1 MANQLL
7 YGFISLKD
15 LATRRVTEV
24 GVNVV
29 WDAIQATVAEH
40 NRQMAA
46 LNALFAE
53 RTTQFKERF
62 ISPTVARL
70 QPLDDNGRARPIKTA
85 GYYDV
90 AYPIQA
96 GGATWGANYVTSKK
110 MTVQEA
116 SDLTAT
122 LISADVRWMRDHILA
137 ALFTNASWS
146 HTDDLKGSLT
156 IQGLAN
162 SDAVKY
168 LLLQGAD
175 AGATDTH
182 YLAQA
187 DAIDDTHNPFEG
199 IYDELKEH
207 PENAGEVV
215 AFIPTNLKA
224 SVKAL
229 TEFHAE
235 ADPNIRVGA
244 NTDVVSGN
252 LGVATPGT
260 LFGYTDSKVWLVEW
274 RSLPDSYIIATT
286 TQGARPLKMR
296 EHEETELQGFNL
308 VAQRDDHPYN
318 ESQWLRYAGFGGY
331 NRVGALVKRI
341 GNGTYAIPTNY
352 TVPMP

>member
-7 YGFISLKD
+7 YGFMNLKD

-24 GVNVV
+24 GVGVV

-46 LNALFAE
+46 LNTLFAE
-53 RTTQFKERF
+53 RTVQFKERF

-90 AYPIQA
+90 SYPIQA
-96 GGATWGANYVTSKK
+96 GGAAWGTNYVTSKK

-137 ALFTNASWS
+137 SLFTNADWT
-146 HTDDLKGSLT
+146 HTDDLKGALT
-156 IQGLAN
+156 IKGLAN
-162 SDAVKY
+162 ADAVKY
-168 LLLQGAD
+168 LLMQGAD

-187 DAIDDTHNPFEG
+187 DAIDDTHNPFPT
-199 IYDELKEH
+199 IFDELKEH
-207 PENAGEVV
+207 PENGGEVV

-235 ADPNIRVGA
+235 ADPNLRTGA
-244 NTDVVSGN
+244 NSDVLVGQ
-252 LGVATPGT
+252 LGVPTPGE

-274 RSLPDSYIIATT
+274 RSLPDSYIVAATT
-286 TQGARPLKMR
+286 DGSRPLKMR
-296 EHEETELQGFNL
+296 EHEEADLQGFNL
-308 VAQRDDHPYN
+308 VAQRDDHPFY
-318 ESQWLRYAGFGGY
+318 ESQWLRYAGFGAF
-331 NRVGALVKRI
+331 NRVGALVQRI
-341 GNGTYAIPTNY
+341 GNGSYAIPTNY